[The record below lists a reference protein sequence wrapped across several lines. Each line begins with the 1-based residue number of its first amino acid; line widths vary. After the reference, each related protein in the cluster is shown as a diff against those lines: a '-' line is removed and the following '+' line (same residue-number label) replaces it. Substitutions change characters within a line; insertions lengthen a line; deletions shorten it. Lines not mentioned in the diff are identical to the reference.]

1 MSPSKLCSWEGY
13 QHIAIASDMVQCTA
27 RRSNVRLTGWR
38 AKNGDSTWWSK
49 WTIHGVISGQYGYT
63 RHKVVL
69 ILNGNLWAT
78 VARGGADVGAEKK
91 KCFGLCKYALVVE
104 LFWGETNH
112 RTPTEISSIKEVAI
126 AEQEEAGPE
135 LIRLPDVVAI
145 KSDMI
150 ETRFWNWNYGF
161 RPGNLHQYQ
170 EYSWADGGNYIL
182 KCSPSDYLQSTLI
195 HVPFW
200 VDKAPEIF
208 TVISPSA
215 IFVLRATVAK
225 LHTVLGVVDSDLR
238 E

>member
-1 MSPSKLCSWEGY
+1 MSGSVLLGASVATYPGGAEAQVECGVKLCGSHNNATIAFRPP
-13 QHIAIASDMVQCTA
+13 QHFWNQASFLA
-27 RRSNVRLTGWR
+27 SNR
-38 AKNGDSTWWSK
+38 
-49 WTIHGVISGQYGYT
+49 
-63 RHKVVL
+63 
-69 ILNGNLWAT
+69 
-78 VARGGADVGAEKK
+78 
-91 KCFGLCKYALVVE
+91 CFGLCKYALVVE